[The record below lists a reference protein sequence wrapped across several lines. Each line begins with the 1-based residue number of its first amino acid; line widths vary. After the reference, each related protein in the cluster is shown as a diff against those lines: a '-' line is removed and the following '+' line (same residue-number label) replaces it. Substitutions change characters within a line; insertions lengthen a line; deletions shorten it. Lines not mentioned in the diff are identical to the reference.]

1 MRSSAVRT
9 CQLNLT
15 TYGCNKMIEILN
27 HIDELLELQKLYNEG
42 ELRNIDF
49 ESKIQ
54 KLLRKVEE
62 YEIDMQGGMYA

>member
-1 MRSSAVRT
+1 
-9 CQLNLT
+9 
-15 TYGCNKMIEILN
+15 MIEILN